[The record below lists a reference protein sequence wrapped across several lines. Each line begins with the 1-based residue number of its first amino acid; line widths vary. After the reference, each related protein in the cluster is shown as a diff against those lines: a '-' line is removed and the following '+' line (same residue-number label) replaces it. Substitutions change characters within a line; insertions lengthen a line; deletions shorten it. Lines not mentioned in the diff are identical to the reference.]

1 MDITTLTTIMDALEK
16 KFYAEIAKV
25 DILHPDR
32 NCDTDFLKMFLS
44 TYDYWRVYA
53 NMPEDHQYKAFYLSE
68 VEKRIK
74 MLI

>member
-1 MDITTLTTIMDALEK
+1 MDNTLKGIMETLEK
-16 KFYAEIAKV
+16 KFNAEIAKV
-25 DILHPDR
+25 NVAQPDVK
-32 NCDTDFLKMFLS
+32 CDTDFMKMFLS